1 MQQVVLPLG
10 DIGSL
15 SLAPEFTFKIYFI
28 LFFTNYCLFQVVYML
43 ILNATENIP
52 FHKFMFGKIAFSFS
66 FIQQKSFVLIEKK
79 VQRITEQK
87 LKKSHISP

>member
-28 LFFTNYCLFQVVYML
+28 LFFTNYCLF
-43 ILNATENIP
+43 
-52 FHKFMFGKIAFSFS
+52 
-66 FIQQKSFVLIEKK
+66 
-79 VQRITEQK
+79 
-87 LKKSHISP
+87 

>member
-1 MQQVVLPLG
+1 
-10 DIGSL
+10 
-15 SLAPEFTFKIYFI
+15 
-28 LFFTNYCLFQVVYML
+28 ML

-79 VQRITEQK
+79 MQRITEQK
-87 LKKSHISP
+87 LKKSQETDCQEQNGISCLTALDIRSPKIEVSSLHSLWRL